1 MVYEFRI
8 VEGSDVGP
16 NLMYDSEICLEDLR
30 KHKKNHRITG
40 LMVKI

>member
-1 MVYEFRI
+1 MDYEFGI
-8 VEGSDVGP
+8 VEGSDLGT

-30 KHKKNHRITG
+30 KYKISHRITG